1 MKTQNNT
8 RTKSWQ
14 DISEQ
19 VARLE
24 KHYENTRKG
33 SYLDDDFDIDAD
45 IKRYNMFV
53 HNVNKIALRYYYNLW
68 TAYSF
73 GVMGNSSSR
82 LTREKYTVQPVEDN
96 TVRIGDKV
104 AYLQKFGMK
113 WADEEVKGL
122 MYAKVLDV
130 FDNGDIRTDWN
141 GILSDGEYIKVGTY
155 NE

>member
-19 VARLE
+19 VARL
-24 KHYENTRKG
+24 NTVK
-33 SYLDDDFDIDAD
+33 A
-45 IKRYNMFV
+45 K
-53 HNVNKIALRYYYNLW
+53 KIALRYYYNLW

-73 GVMGNSSSR
+73 GVMSNSSR
-82 LTREKYTVQPVEDN
+82 LTRDKYAAQPVEDN

-113 WADEEVKGL
+113 WAGGEVNGI

-130 FDNGDIRTDWN
+130 FDNGDIRTDWDGVLN
-141 GILSDGEYIKVGTY
+141 DGEYIKVGTY